1 MEPEEEEEHHTVI
14 LVDTKPHFGTV
25 QNESSKT
32 DKEEENEILVQE
44 NDHYEEQSN

>member
-14 LVDTKPHFGTV
+14 KVDTKPHFGIV
-25 QNESSKT
+25 QHESLENE
-32 DKEEENEILVQE
+32 KEEENEILVLE